1 MGSHL
6 QTARLDFEMQ
16 TSNHPYVIEFEVGE
30 YFSDFLLNAC

>member
-6 QTARLDFEMQ
+6 QTARLLFKMQ
-16 TSNHPYVIEFEVGE
+16 TANHHCVIEFEVGE